1 MKSVLKKTGL
11 VCLLCFDMLLLN
23 VDASAQSAP
32 NQKKDTMENVQ
43 DKATTLQLSI
53 KGMSCQAGCAN
64 GIDAMLGKQEG
75 VIESKTLFSSSSSQI
90 LYDKDKISKKQII
103 DLIAQKGFKV
113 EKSDK

>member
-1 MKSVLKKTGL
+1 MKTVVKKTFPL
-11 VCLLCFDMLLLN
+11 CLLCLGMLLLN

-32 NQKKDTMENVQ
+32 NQKKETVENVQ
-43 DKATTLQLSI
+43 EEATTLQLSI

-64 GIDAMLGKQEG
+64 SIDNMLGKREG
-75 VIESKTLFSSSSSQI
+75 VIESKTLFSASSSHI
-90 LYDKDKISKKQII
+90 LYNKDKISEKQII